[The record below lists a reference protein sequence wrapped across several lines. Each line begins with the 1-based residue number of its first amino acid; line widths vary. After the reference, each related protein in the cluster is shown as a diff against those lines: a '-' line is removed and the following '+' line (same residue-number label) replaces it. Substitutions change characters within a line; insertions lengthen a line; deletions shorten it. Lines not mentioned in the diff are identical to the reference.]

1 MKKKQ
6 TAEDRII
13 ELVEEL
19 DGELDAL
26 SMDRDERDRID
37 FIISDI
43 KETLENGI

>member
-6 TAEDRII
+6 TVEDRVI

-19 DGELDAL
+19 DEELDAL
-26 SMDRDERDRID
+26 DMNRDERDHID